1 MFERLT
7 ERTSDGIAYTKIPLN
22 ESHLN
27 KRGVIEQCFTGFVA
41 DRLAAYED
49 IGLSPEEITDMIY
62 RFEAFLCEMTG
73 NRMSKSNYTLDA
85 MISAANDYQQSL
97 CDGCWDRS
105 ELAKYYELEHEKR
118 LVVLPCKAGDIV
130 YTIIDSVDMPY
141 VKQEKVI
148 AIELWSKNGI
158 MTLFVRTPFGLFDFG
173 KTVFL
178 AREAAEKALGNE

>member
-1 MFERLT
+1 MV
-7 ERTSDGIAYTKIPLN
+7 SYWYCPNCKIEL
-22 ESHLN
+22 
-27 KRGVIEQCFTGFVA
+27 
-41 DRLAAYED
+41 
-49 IGLSPEEITDMIY
+49 
-62 RFEAFLCEMTG
+62 
-73 NRMSKSNYTLDA
+73 
-85 MISAANDYQQSL
+85 
-97 CDGCWDRS
+97 DGCHVTYEEKCEYCGSDVLS
-105 ELAKYYELEHEKR
+105 VPETISQEELDELIKAKADGR

-178 AREAAEKALGNE
+178 TREAAEKAIGGKEDA